1 MSEFGDIT
9 LGDNETLSLQDKI
22 PAGITRI
29 NIGSI
34 TMGDNAVF
42 SLGPVIRM
50 QTQAVA
56 VPTAIRMQTPAVPVP
71 ASAPVVWTD
80 LHIVNG
86 DTSFGDNYFITTGNG
101 MFRKTIPIR
110 PGLFLV
116 QEDGRYFLQPTGTPG
131 WYEWLPVTKE
141 YVRRAPIEKPRKST
155 QETIVMRGGI
165 DLKGTVSTGNVIIYA
180 K

>member
-1 MSEFGDIT
+1 MSEQIYNFGDIT

-22 PAGITRI
+22 PAGKTRF

-34 TMGDNAVF
+34 TIGDNAVF
-42 SLGPVIRM
+42 SLGS
-50 QTQAVA
+50 
-56 VPTAIRMQTPAVPVP
+56 AIRMQTPAP
-71 ASAPVVWTD
+71 ALAETRSPVVWTD

-86 DTSFGDNYFITTGNG
+86 DTSFEDNYFITTGNG

-116 QEDGRYFLQPTGTPG
+116 QEDGRYFLQPSGTPV
-131 WYEWLPVTKE
+131 WYEWMPVTKE

-155 QETIVMRGGI
+155 QGTIVMRGGI
-165 DLKGTVSTGNVIIYA
+165 DMKGTISTGNVIIYA